1 MNVHPQVMSYRYHVG
16 GNGGGGGVG
25 NTTHNNSYSGQ
36 LNLMT
41 FDFY

>member
-16 GNGGGGGVG
+16 GNGGGGVG
-25 NTTHNNSYSGQ
+25 NTTHNN
-36 LNLMT
+36 NLMT